1 MAKKISDILLGVF
14 VLIIIYVFFSMDIG
28 LEDIINFTP
37 ENVFGAALMMVVFYG
52 LKSLTVVIPLPLLE
66 VASGLIFSL
75 PVAIA
80 VNSIGIMFCILIPH
94 FVGRSFGKE
103 KIDKLVEKHP
113 RLNIVKEMDRS
124 SSFFICYLTR
134 LAGIIPIDLLSL
146 YFGASG
152 VSLKSDVLG
161 GFSGTFVSMVLLT
174 IFGQSI
180 RDPGSKMF
188 WISIGLN
195 VLLVIVSFVAFNMYR
210 KNKK

>member
-1 MAKKISDILLGVF
+1 MAKKISGILLGVF

-94 FVGRSFGKE
+94 FVGRSFG
-103 KIDKLVEKHP
+103 
-113 RLNIVKEMDRS
+113 
-124 SSFFICYLTR
+124 
-134 LAGIIPIDLLSL
+134 
-146 YFGASG
+146 
-152 VSLKSDVLG
+152 
-161 GFSGTFVSMVLLT
+161 
-174 IFGQSI
+174 
-180 RDPGSKMF
+180 
-188 WISIGLN
+188 
-195 VLLVIVSFVAFNMYR
+195 
-210 KNKK
+210 

>member
-1 MAKKISDILLGVF
+1 MAKKISGILLGVF
-14 VLIIIYVFFSMDIG
+14 VLFIIYIFFSMDIG

-37 ENVFGAALMMVVFYG
+37 ENVFMAALMMVVFYI

-66 VASGLIFSL
+66 IASGLIFTL
-75 PVAIA
+75 PVAIV
-80 VNSIGIMFCILIPH
+80 VNAIGIMFCILVPH

-103 KIDKLVEKHP
+103 KIDSLVEKHP
-113 RLNIVKEMDRS
+113 KLNIVKEMNSS
-124 SSFFICYLTR
+124 SSFFICYFTR
-134 LAGIIPIDLLSL
+134 LVGIIPIDLLSL

-180 RDPGSKMF
+180 RDPGSRMF

-195 VLLVIVSFVAFNMYR
+195 VLLVVLSFMLFNRYR
-210 KNKK
+210 KKKR

>member
-1 MAKKISDILLGVF
+1 MAKKISGILFGVF
-14 VLIIIYVFFSMDIG
+14 VLFIIYIFFSVNIG

-37 ENVFGAALMMVVFYG
+37 ENVFMAALMMVVFYG

-66 VASGLIFSL
+66 IASGLIFSL
-75 PVAIA
+75 PVAII
-80 VNSIGIMFCILIPH
+80 VNATGIMFCILIPH
-94 FVGRSFGKE
+94 FVGRSFGKD
-103 KIDKLVEKHP
+103 KIDSLIEKHP
-113 RLNIVKEMDRS
+113 KLNIVKEMNT
-124 SSFFICYLTR
+124 SSFFICYFTR
-134 LAGIIPIDLLSL
+134 LVGVIPIDLLSL

-174 IFGQSI
+174 VFGQSI

-195 VLLVIVSFVAFNMYR
+195 VVLVVVSFMLFNRYR
-210 KNKK
+210 